1 MGRSR
6 GMHTRDYSMTK
17 THLSG
22 PRKRTSYFARIFFGS
37 IFLSFLFNNYESI
50 SGEKINVLVSAAKNQ
65 VGKTVRY
72 NPQYQKMAYPLG
84 DVPLEEGVCTDV
96 IIRAFRELGM
106 DLQKLVHEDMKKNW
120 SSYPKKWGLKGT
132 DSNIDHRRVPNL
144 MTYFNRQKMAI
155 TTGEYKPGDI
165 IVWDLG
171 GGILHIGLLSDKTV
185 KLLNNEEYPLV
196 FHNIARGVHE
206 EDILKTFKIVGHYR
220 LKG

>member
-1 MGRSR
+1 MRA
-6 GMHTRDYSMTK
+6 MNYFITK
-17 THLSG
+17 Q
-22 PRKRTSYFARIFFGS
+22 RKRNPYFAE
-37 IFLSFLFNNYESI
+37 IFLCAIFLAFLFTHSESV
-50 SGEKINVLVSAAKNQ
+50 SGEKINILVSAAKNQ
-65 VGKTVRY
+65 VGKTIRY
-72 NPQYQKMAYPLG
+72 NPQYQKIGYPLG

-120 SSYPKKWGLKGT
+120 GAYPKKWGLKGT

-144 MTYFNRQKMAI
+144 MTYFDRQKMTI
-155 TTGEYKPGDI
+155 TTGECKPGDI

-196 FHNIARGVHE
+196 FHNIAQGVRE